1 MINSRDLNELLPV
14 VKSKAEAFIET
25 CKQNDIDL
33 LVTSTYRDIESQNE
47 LYAQGRT
54 KDGKIV
60 TNAKG
65 GESFHNYRCALDV
78 VPLVSGKP
86 DWDGSHPVWKKVA
99 EIGQSVGLE
108 WAGNWKGSFREMAHF
123 QFTNGLTLADLK
135 AGKKIEG

>member
-14 VKSKAEAFIET
+14 VKAKAEAFIEA

-78 VPLVSGKP
+78 VPLVAGKP
-86 DWDGSHPVWKKVA
+86 DWDGSHPIWKKVA
-99 EIGQSVGLE
+99 EIGESIGLE
-108 WAGNWKGSFREMAHF
+108 WAGNWKSFKEQAHF
-123 QFTNGLTLADLK
+123 QFTNGLTLSDLK

>member
-78 VPLVSGKP
+78 VPLVFGKP
-86 DWDGSHPVWKKVA
+86 DWDGSHPVWKKIA
-99 EIGQSVGLE
+99 EIGESIGLE

-123 QFTNGLTLADLK
+123 QFTNGLTLTDLK

>member
-78 VPLVSGKP
+78 VPLVFGKP

-99 EIGQSVGLE
+99 EIGESIGLE
-108 WAGNWKGSFREMAHF
+108 WAGNWKSFKEQAHF